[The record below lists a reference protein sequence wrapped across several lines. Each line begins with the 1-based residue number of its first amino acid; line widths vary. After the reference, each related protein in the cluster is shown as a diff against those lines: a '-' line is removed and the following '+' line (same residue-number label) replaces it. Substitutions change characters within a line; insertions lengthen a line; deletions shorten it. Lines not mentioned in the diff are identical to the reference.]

1 MFFTWGQAGLDS
13 FVAEI
18 NGIFIKKN
26 KPLNFNISNSDDLE
40 HLSARKMPNLKKSE
54 SIIFH
59 CMGITF
65 PSTVCIY
72 YSMFSYAGWCEAGC
86 FSVIFTNSYFFP
98 CIFFYS
104 SIFFGGGNS
113 YIRESLL
120 ISVAEVNVDAL
131 KAFKAGF
138 ARVYFQE
145 QVSQRSILC
154 EVDYILRPDQEQRR
168 DDDAE

>member
-1 MFFTWGQAGLDS
+1 MLDDVRLAVS
-13 FVAEI
+13 V
-18 NGIFIKKN
+18 
-26 KPLNFNISNSDDLE
+26 S
-40 HLSARKMPNLKKSE
+40 
-54 SIIFH
+54 
-59 CMGITF
+59 
-65 PSTVCIY
+65 
-72 YSMFSYAGWCEAGC
+72 YSRTL
-86 FSVIFTNSYFFP
+86 IFFP
-98 CIFFYS
+98 AFF
-104 SIFFGGGNS
+104 SIPLFFLGGGNS

>member
-1 MFFTWGQAGLDS
+1 
-13 FVAEI
+13 
-18 NGIFIKKN
+18 
-26 KPLNFNISNSDDLE
+26 
-40 HLSARKMPNLKKSE
+40 MPNLKKSE

-104 SIFFGGGNS
+104 SIFFGSGNS

-145 QVSQRSILC
+145 QEHVSTKEHPLWGGLYFETRSGTEKRWWC
-154 EVDYILRPDQEQRR
+154 RVVFQ
-168 DDDAE
+168 